1 MSQLQVD
8 NIYNKDGT
16 GSPTFPKGAN
26 FTEGAV
32 VSGILTATT
41 MGSAS
46 DTTTFPGN
54 IVVQGTQTIINYDD
68 FNVKDKTIGISS
80 TASPTDTTADG
91 AGIEIYGTT
100 HKKLTYNNTK
110 KGFEFNVPITTDET
124 RIVAACE
131 KLVQASGNT
140 VGLSYNANG
149 NMAVVTG
156 STGDITLNIE
166 SM

>member
-54 IVVQGTQTIINYDD
+54 IVAVSYTHLTLPTIYS
-68 FNVKDKTIGISS
+68 V
-80 TASPTDTTADG
+80 
-91 AGIEIYGTT
+91 
-100 HKKLTYNNTK
+100 
-110 KGFEFNVPITTDET
+110 
-124 RIVAACE
+124 
-131 KLVQASGNT
+131 
-140 VGLSYNANG
+140 
-149 NMAVVTG
+149 
-156 STGDITLNIE
+156 
-166 SM
+166 